1 MILPNDQHTKVN
13 IMRKIP
19 LKRSLNSYK
28 LEQYT
33 ILSHLSARFIKKEFL
48 MSK

>member
-19 LKRSLNSYK
+19 LKSLNSYK